1 MKKYYAWAI
10 CLGGLILQFWT
21 IGLASN
27 CFGVFLPY
35 FRSELGLLNSQTSTF
50 VTVRCLFG
58 FIGVFLIKKYYEKLD
73 LRLGMTFACLLF
85 GIGVIAWGHGEKFA
99 VCILGLV
106 PLGIAYG
113 FGNMYSV
120 TIALNRW
127 FKLHY
132 GLALSICVA
141 GSGISAIVMPPI
153 MNSLLENYG
162 LKHATFV
169 LGLSAVVS
177 SLLIFLL
184 IRNTPEE
191 MGLAPFGSEKHLTE
205 AEEKI
210 ASHAYS
216 GKSPNQLILLFA
228 IVLFGVVA
236 IGSTNH
242 FSVLFI
248 DLGYTPEL
256 AALSVSTFGLCL
268 MIFKLIYGALVDKF
282 GTFTVNTVYFILGT
296 IGFFISAL
304 FCHGSALMMVLSTG
318 LIGVGLVL
326 TSIGYTMFAKDLY
339 PKEKADDVNQHIQMA
354 NMLGGTL
361 FSTLPGI
368 IADKVGSYAPSFF
381 IYGILMIIIAAILT
395 AMYTIRMKK

>member
-58 FIGVFLIKKYYEKLD
+58 FIGVLLIKKYYEKLD
-73 LRLGMTFACLLF
+73 LRLGMAVACFLF
-85 GIGVIAWGHGEKFA
+85 GVGLIAWGFGQNFIT
-99 VCILGLV
+99 CIFGLV

-141 GSGISAIVMPPI
+141 GSGIAAIIMPPV
-153 MNSLLENYG
+153 MNSLLESKG
-162 LKHATFV
+162 LRFTV
-169 LGLSAVVS
+169 LSLGIASIVS

-184 IRNTPEE
+184 VRNTPEE
-191 MGLAPFGSEKHLTE
+191 MGLTPFGSEKHLSK

-210 ASHAYS
+210 ANHAYS
-216 GKSPNQLILLFA
+216 GKSPREIFLFLAVLLFG
-228 IVLFGVVA
+228 IVA

-282 GTFTVNTVYFILGT
+282 GTFVVNTVYFVLG
-296 IGFFISAL
+296 IAGFFISAL
-304 FCHGSALMMVLSTG
+304 LCRGSVVMMVLSTG

-339 PKEKADDVNQHIQMA
+339 PKDKADDVNQHIQMA

-381 IYGILMIIIAAILT
+381 IYGVMMIIIAVSIT
-395 AMYTIRMKK
+395 AMYIRRMNR